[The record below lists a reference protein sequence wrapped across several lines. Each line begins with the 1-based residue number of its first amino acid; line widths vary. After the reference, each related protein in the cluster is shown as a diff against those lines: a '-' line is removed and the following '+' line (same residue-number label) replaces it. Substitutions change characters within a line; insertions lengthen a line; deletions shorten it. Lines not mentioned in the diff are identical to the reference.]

1 VHITGIANTSLSYS
15 NGGGSQFVLLKSAS
29 VTASLSSWTRM
40 ATNTATPG
48 SFTIPAVGT
57 AAPAF
62 YRVKSE

>member
-1 VHITGIANTSLSYS
+1 
-15 NGGGSQFVLLKSAS
+15 
-29 VTASLSSWTRM
+29 M